1 MRCAIALLA
10 TIVLA
15 GHTAAASAGPY
26 APSILEI
33 KVNDQA
39 TGPTLIVRRD
49 ASGDLL
55 IREGDLAQL
64 RLRIPST
71 GAITI
76 DGQPYH
82 RFDASSG
89 AEVAY
94 DDTTQSVRLTLPP
107 SAFVGTVTATS
118 SADPLPVTP
127 AQLGAFVNYDL
138 YGEKIDS
145 QTSVSGY
152 FEAGVFGHLGVLT
165 STLIAQEVS
174 NNQNTQRGTHDGSA
188 VRLDSTWRLDLPE
201 RMETLRVGDSISTA
215 GAWGRAARFGGI
227 QFGTNFSTQP
237 TMITMPLLS
246 THGEAVVQSTVDVFV
261 NGQRVATE
269 DIPPGPFTI
278 DRVPPVSGAGQ
289 LQVIVTDAFGRQ
301 QVLSQP
307 YYSGRSLLAPGLNE
321 YSVELGAIREDYATN
336 SNSYGN
342 AVAVA
347 TFRRG
352 FTDRFTAEVHAEAQ
366 QHGASALGF
375 DTAMQA
381 GILGIVSLTGAAG
394 GDGSLGWLGGVGFER
409 NGQHLSLF
417 ARTRYTSSD
426 FAQLGTQDQ
435 EERPKQRTFAGLGF
449 NFGSAGNTQLTYGI
463 QSNWSGPSSSALG
476 LSHSVTL
483 GNLGYLS
490 LIASRTTGYESATSL
505 FLGWTLPLA
514 GRRTASVS
522 MEYAPDDSDQDA
534 FHAVAALQQSLPPGN
549 GSAYYLSVSSQQDAQ
564 ANYSYQGSA
573 GLVGVQYARR
583 NEQDGW
589 RVNASGGLGITDAGV
604 MPARRLDES
613 FAVVKLADYAG
624 LPVYLENQPVGITD
638 SQGRVLLGSLRAYE
652 GNTVSIDPRDLP
664 LDASLARTSMTVTPA
679 WRSGPVVRFP
689 IVRATAATLRLM
701 QSDGAA
707 VPAGATVR
715 TPREQASVA
724 LAGLVYLTDAEGP
737 QRASAEWNG
746 HRCAFKFERPAQ
758 AGPQPDLGT
767 IRCVEDG
774 GRPGTPNPAP

>member
-1 MRCAIALLA
+1 MRCALALVATLGLA
-10 TIVLA
+10 CHA
-15 GHTAAASAGPY
+15 AAASTGPY
-26 APSILEI
+26 VPAILEI

-55 IREGDLAQL
+55 IRQGDLAQL
-64 RLRIPST
+64 RLRTPST
-71 GAITI
+71 DAITI
-76 DGQPYH
+76 DGERYY
-82 RFDASSG
+82 RFDATGG
-89 AEVAY
+89 AEVVY

-107 SAFVGTVTATS
+107 SAFIGTIAATS
-118 SADPLPVTP
+118 AADVLPVTP
-127 AQLGAFVNYDL
+127 AQLGGFVNYDL
-138 YGEKIDS
+138 FGETIDA
-145 QTSVSGY
+145 QTTVGGY

-165 STLIAQEVS
+165 NTMFAQKVSGNQGTLGGAP
-174 NNQNTQRGTHDGSA
+174 DGSP

-278 DRVPPVSGAGQ
+278 DRVPPVTGAGQ

-307 YYSGRSLLAPGLNE
+307 YYSGRSLLAAGLNE
-321 YSVELGAIREDYATN
+321 YTVEVGAIREDYATN

-342 AVAVA
+342 SVAA
-347 TFRRG
+347 GTFRRG

-375 DTAMQA
+375 DTATQV
-381 GILGIVSLTGAAG
+381 GTLGIVSLTGAAG

-409 NGQHLSLF
+409 NGQRLSVF
-417 ARTRYTSSD
+417 ARTRYTTSN
-426 FAQLGTQDQ
+426 FAQLGTQDG

-449 NFGSAGNTQLTYGI
+449 NFGSAGNTQLTYGV

-483 GNLGYLS
+483 GDLGYLS
-490 LIASRTTGYESATSL
+490 LIASRTTGYESTSSL

-522 MEYAPDDSDQDA
+522 MEYAPDDSDQDT
-534 FHAVAALQQSLPPGN
+534 FHAVATLQQSLPPGT
-549 GSAYYLSVSSQQDAQ
+549 GSGYYLSVSTQQDAQ
-564 ANYSYQGSA
+564 ANYFYQGRA
-573 GLVGVQYARR
+573 GMVGVQYAHR

-604 MPARRLDES
+604 MPARTLDES

-638 SQGRVLLGSLRAYE
+638 SKGRVLLDSLRAYE

-664 LDASLARTSMTVTPA
+664 LDASLAKTSMTVTPA

-689 IVRATAATLRLM
+689 IVRATAATLRLV
-701 QSDGAA
+701 QSDGTA

-715 TPREQASVA
+715 TSHEQASVA
-724 LAGLVYLTDAEGP
+724 LAGLVYLTDADGR
-737 QRASAEWNG
+737 QQASAEWNG
-746 HRCAFKFERPAQ
+746 HRCAFQFQRPAE

-767 IRCVEDG
+767 IHCVEGDG
-774 GRPGTPNPAP
+774 HPGTPDPAT